1 VSKINRAGQSG
12 SLGNVDIP
20 QSGFRAQID
29 ALTDAVRQ
37 LGGNPEIAAGAGVV
51 NDPLSAPYIL
61 YVNSYT
67 GSDTFVAGDYAS
79 ADNGTFEQKVRRIS
93 LQRLECGYTE
103 ARPFKTINRAVIE
116 AGIITSRDYLTLGP
130 ICGDLVTIVVMSG
143 MHEALNGPGLENLT
157 ANFPTW
163 SANKVPT
170 TQELQSFNPYNGSG
184 IILPRGCSLVSLDLR
199 KTNITPSYVPS
210 IADEAANY
218 SNRAAIFR
226 VTGTGYYYGFTFL
239 DKRDYLESH
248 HLLDC
253 FAFAGS
259 ARTDEFYSKIFKA
272 FGAVAGISEALTQT
286 RNSEVQIVGP
296 APSPGLQTEATDTVN
311 SASPYIYN
319 CSIRSTYGLC
329 GIFAN
334 GADVTGFKSM
344 VVAQFTGVSLQKDMR
359 CWQVYNAGNWS
370 NYTYGDYED
379 YIDEAPD
386 NVRMDPNRR
395 SFHVRAINRA
405 IIQEVSVFAIG
416 QGVHHWVES
425 GGELTVTNSN
435 SNFGGCASVAEGFIS
450 ETFETDTN
458 WNIASI
464 NVARDIS
471 GLANKWQRY
480 DIGTL
485 AESVSNSA
493 TTITLTANLEGGIDN
508 KPTVLERNGYSLS
521 NYGGTSY
528 IWIENPNGVDY
539 YAPLAGVAWD
549 PLNPNKIVV
558 SAAFLSAD
566 NDTLPSSDPTGPFPP
581 IAGKRIYV
589 RRLQDVRTLQERSYS
604 ITCYNTDSNSRNI
617 IRDYGL
623 QPDTSSAAIDFEID
637 AEEPIVVGSVSVT
650 PATEAGVFRSNKIE
664 LRRAAASAAWD
675 NRGAYRSGYHATYN
689 YYRPGDIVRYQNKHF
704 KCLSE
709 HVATTTFE
717 TGKWEDCLVHTKS
730 TFAAEDYFKNAKPV
744 LIFDKD
750 LDKTG
755 LDSKLGYTNAM
766 LDTDAELMRQYRTAV
781 DYLGVYSLLRS
792 LGFSDGDAH
801 TILLPRDISTRERNP
816 GSALDGISPPSG
828 AANAWDN
835 WSIQFR
841 RPSNIRLFGH
851 AFEWAGA
858 LNYTKSL
865 PQYQKDLTASNKFS
879 YYFTNSLGGRVY
891 VSGFNEEGFA
901 VSAAGLTDLQTG
913 EVLSPEGL
921 GSDEIDTN
929 APTVFNG
936 DVRVNGTLYA
946 NAIESVQ
953 AALVYLLDDN
963 RNELS
968 QGRGMGW
975 IAPAQ
980 AITGMTA
987 ANKLAQAIQFNES
1000 NQSGTALGPTSIG
1013 NQGYSGPHFVTPYF
1027 LDLWKAQ
1034 NSLLGSVPGPVR
1046 IFVNPRAV
1054 APLGDYP
1061 NSQNNESSN
1070 YNATISDLITR
1081 PPTSAG
1087 TAVTSLSLA
1096 IEYANLA
1103 IATTTQVEYY
1113 CGAGIY
1119 HYDAYTLTFEHTVRI
1134 ISYSFVDNNLLAN
1147 GSASGSKP
1155 FLGTTNQGRGP
1166 NNDGRNALTGI
1177 ALENYVRDADNHPVF
1192 LTKIEY
1198 ISVNNG
1204 TQDFIYIRPTQFNF
1218 KQDATIQGIVW
1229 WGLTTTLQQATG
1241 TKTASNKL
1249 VPNSWFNTGGNII
1262 SNASLQTVNQQ
1273 SKEEIVNAFVYQ
1285 IMSGRTGNIS
1295 YLKTEAVI
1303 VTNGILR
1310 MRENAITAPG
1320 FPRFNLGANDDGAVI
1335 TCNSDGVMQI
1345 SGLYLIGNNLLDNTG
1360 YTGQGAIGTPQFFG
1374 ATSYTQYGFAP
1385 CLFSAGQNSA
1395 NGIVTF
1401 EFCGYGEPIQLEPSD
1416 WVRNTTFFNW
1426 HLMTWNYE
1434 YMSDS
1439 DTAYGGTPTTSF
1451 NLNGP
1456 GFAHIVGPL
1465 ARERRTVRDTFTDFR
1480 TTSDNRKSGFAGN
1493 FGRYQIQLSNDTT
1506 SGTWRMTGLSN
1517 LSNDAANSSIE
1528 GVGNM
1533 NASISGGTSFLYQQ
1547 RSLFFRKN
1555 GTAMQTVTSP
1565 SLTVPLII
1573 QNAPTFGPTSAQL
1586 NIKYALIK
1594 RGVDYQANYMAN
1606 RPLLG

>member
-1 VSKINRAGQSG
+1 MAKINRAGQSG

-67 GSDTFVAGDYAS
+67 GSDAFVAGDYAT
-79 ADNGTFEQKVRRIS
+79 ADDGTFEQKVRRIS

-143 MHEALNGPGLENLT
+143 MHNALNGPGLEST
-157 ANFPTW
+157 AQNFPAW
-163 SANKVPT
+163 SASKTPT
-170 TQELQSFNPYNGSG
+170 EAELKAFNPYNGSG
-184 IILPRGCSLVSLDLR
+184 VILPRGCSLVSLDLR
-199 KTNITPSYVPS
+199 KTNITPDYVPPL
-210 IADEAANY
+210 ADEADDY

-239 DKRDYLESH
+239 DKPNHQQSH

-253 FAFAGS
+253 FAFAG
-259 ARTDEFYSKIFKA
+259 ATRTDEFYSKIFRA
-272 FGAVAGISEALTQT
+272 FGAVAGINEALTQT

-296 APSPGLQTEATDTVN
+296 APAPGLQTETTDTVN

-334 GADVTGFKSM
+334 GADVTGFRSM

-370 NYTYGDYED
+370 NYTASDYAN
-379 YIDEAPD
+379 YINESPD
-386 NVRMDPNRR
+386 NVRMDPNRT

-416 QGVHHWVES
+416 QGIHHWVES
-425 GGELTVTNSN
+425 GGELTITNSN
-435 SNFGGCASVAEGFIS
+435 SNFGGCAAVADGFIADA
-450 ETFETDTN
+450 FDTDTD

-464 NVARDIS
+464 NVARNIS

-480 DIGTL
+480 DIGEIATG
-485 AESVSNSA
+485 VGNSA
-493 TTITLTANLEGGIDN
+493 TTITLTAALEGTEDN
-508 KPTVLERNGYSLS
+508 KPTVLDRNSYSLN
-521 NYGGTSY
+521 NYGETSY
-528 IWIENPNGVDY
+528 IWIENPNGIDY
-539 YAPLAGVAWD
+539 YAPLANVAWD
-549 PLNPNKIVV
+549 PLNPDRIVV
-558 SAAFLSAD
+558 SASFLSAD
-566 NDTLPSSDPTGPFPP
+566 NDTAPTLDVTGPFPP
-581 IAGKRIYV
+581 IAGKRVYV
-589 RRLQDVRTLQERSYS
+589 RRLQDTRTLDERTYS
-604 ITCYNTDSNSRNI
+604 ITCYNTSSNSRNI

-623 QPDTSSAAIDFEID
+623 QTDTSSPAIDFNINED
-637 AEEPIVVGSVSVT
+637 EPIVVASVAAS
-650 PATEAGVFRSNKIE
+650 PSSEAGVFRNNKLE

-675 NRGAYRSGYHATYN
+675 NRGGYRSGYHASYN

-704 KCLSE
+704 KCLKE
-709 HVATTTFE
+709 HTATSTFATE
-717 TGKWEDCLVHTKS
+717 KWEECLVHTKS
-730 TFAAEDYFKNAKPV
+730 NFAAEDFFKNTKPL

-755 LDSKLGYTNAM
+755 FDSKLGYTNAM
-766 LDTDAELMRQYRTAV
+766 LDTDAELKRQYRTAV

-792 LGFSDGDAH
+792 LGFNDDDAH
-801 TILLPRDISTRERNP
+801 TILLPKGLNNRERNP
-816 GSALDGISPPSG
+816 NAALDGISPPSG

-835 WSIQFR
+835 WSIEVR

-851 AFEWAGA
+851 AFEWAGS

-913 EVLSPEGL
+913 ETLTPEGL
-921 GSDEIDTN
+921 GSDETDPN

-946 NAIESVQ
+946 NAIDSLQ
-953 AALVYLLDDN
+953 KALVYLLDDN
-963 RNELS
+963 GDKVSE
-968 QGRGMGW
+968 GRGMGW

-980 AITGMTA
+980 AIPGVSDSE
-987 ANKLAQAIQFNES
+987 AISFNQQ
-1000 NQSGTALGPTSIG
+1000 NQDGTAPGPTNIG
-1013 NQGYSGPHFVTPYF
+1013 ARGYSGPNFVTPCF
-1027 LDLWKAQ
+1027 LELWKAKYG
-1034 NSLLGSVPGPVR
+1034 LLGATPGPIR
-1046 IFVNPRAV
+1046 IFVNPRAKGFSG
-1054 APLGDYP
+1054 ASP
-1061 NSQNNESSN
+1061 NADQNESYN
-1070 YNATISDLITR
+1070 HNATINDLIVR
-1081 PPTSAG
+1081 PPTSANA
-1087 TAVTSLSLA
+1087 AVRSLSLA

-1103 IATTTQVEYY
+1103 IAPTTRVEYY

-1119 HYDAYTLTFEHTVRI
+1119 RYDSGTLVFEHTVRI
-1134 ISYSFVDNNLLAN
+1134 ISYDFANVDLLAN
-1147 GSASGSKP
+1147 GSAGGSKP
-1155 FLGTTNQGRGP
+1155 FMGTTNQGRGP
-1166 NNDGRNALTGI
+1166 GNDGLNALTGA
-1177 ALENYVRDADNHPVF
+1177 ALESYVRNADNHPVF
-1192 LTKIEY
+1192 LTKVEY
-1198 ISVNNG
+1198 SSVNNE
-1204 TQDFIYIRPTQFNF
+1204 TEDFIDITPTHFYF

-1241 TKTASNKL
+1241 TKVASDKL
-1249 VPNSWFNTGGNII
+1249 VPNSWFGEII
-1262 SNASLQTVNQQ
+1262 SDASLQTVNQQ

-1285 IMSGRTGNIS
+1285 IMAGKTGNID
-1295 YLKTEAVI
+1295 YIRTKPIIT
-1303 VTNGILR
+1303 TNGVLQ

-1320 FPRFNLGANDDGAVI
+1320 FPFFNLGTNDDGALI

-1345 SGLYLIGNNLLDNTG
+1345 SGLYLIGNNLLDSNG
-1360 YTGQGAIGTPQFFG
+1360 YTGQSGVPTPQFIG
-1374 ATSYTQYGFAP
+1374 NTSYSHYGFAP
-1385 CLFSAGQNSA
+1385 CLFSAGRESA
-1395 NGIVTF
+1395 NGILTF
-1401 EFCGYGEPIQLEPSD
+1401 EFCGYGDPIQLEPSD

-1426 HLMTWNYE
+1426 HLMTWDYE

-1439 DTAYGGTPTTSF
+1439 DTAYGGTPTTSYD
-1451 NLNGP
+1451 LNGP
-1456 GFAHIVGPL
+1456 GFSHIVGPL
-1465 ARERRTVRDTFTDFR
+1465 TRERRTLRDTFTDFR
-1480 TTSDNRKSGFAGN
+1480 TTSDSRKSGFAGN
-1493 FGRYQIQLSNDTT
+1493 FGRYRASLGNDTS
-1506 SGTWRMTGLSN
+1506 SGSWRMTGLSKLN
-1517 LSNDAANSSIE
+1517 NDGANSEIE
-1528 GVGNM
+1528 TVGNL
-1533 NASISGGTSFLYQQ
+1533 NASVPGGTSWLYLQK
-1547 RSLFFRKN
+1547 SLFLRKN
-1555 GTAMQTVTSP
+1555 GTPMQNIDSP
-1565 SLTVPLII
+1565 SLTTPRII
-1573 QNAPTFGPTSAQL
+1573 ADATTFGPSSARL
-1586 NIKYALIK
+1586 NIKYGTVR
-1594 RGVDYQANYMAN
+1594 RGVDYLLNYMAN